1 MKIITIKNLV
11 NMAVIATALLIV
23 YARIYKTSKTVFT
36 LGLTSLQY
44 MPILQWPRYTLQHYI
59 HNF

>member
-1 MKIITIKNLV
+1 
-11 NMAVIATALLIV
+11 MAVIATALLIV

-44 MPILQWPRYTLQHYI
+44 MPILQWPCYALQHYI